1 MAISRST
8 YGTRR
13 LAIVLFARLLV
24 ALFLLPSQSQRLLQY
39 VGGPLRSSPQSS
51 TRRVFPWITA
61 LPNMWNGYVAP
72 CRRCMRK
79 IASFIATLSY

>member
-13 LAIVLFARLLV
+13 LAIVLFACLLV

-39 VGGPLRSSPQSS
+39 VGGPLGQVLSLPLAAFSS
-51 TRRVFPWITA
+51 VDHGITD
-61 LPNMWNGYVAP
+61 MWNGYVALQ
-72 CRRCMRK
+72 
-79 IASFIATLSY
+79 SVH